1 MVTHLTRRTAVWL
14 GVQVLLVILPAAI
27 HGQNAVVTRNVNLRA
42 GPSTSNAIVERLE
55 PENELWV
62 LSPTRVAGYYEA
74 RAASG
79 NQGWV
84 YHTFIRI
91 TGEITDPATAPG
103 APVAGVYRGCPSE
116 GNATQERYREGN
128 RLKNRATLP
137 ASADIDPNVTINA
150 MVQTGDD
157 ENRWD
162 NRRAASIVAYV
173 VRAGSTGA
181 ESVNCGETQTL
192 YTDTHIEVVATSGTT
207 AFSRRV
213 IVEVTPRWRD
223 YMASQGEDWTSATL
237 SQSLTGRWVR
247 ISGWLFFD
255 FHHRGEA
262 RNTASTPTGSHIRRA
277 TVWELHPVT
286 SLQLCPN
293 NSPTTC

>member
-1 MVTHLTRRTAVWL
+1 MTYRTAVWL
-14 GVQVLLVILPAAI
+14 ALQVLLVTLPAAI

-42 GPSTSNAIVERLE
+42 GPSTSTAIIEPLE

-62 LSPTRVAGYYEA
+62 LSPTRVSGYYEA

-91 TGEITDPATAPG
+91 TDEITDPTTGPG
-103 APVAGVYRGCPSE
+103 APVGGVYRGCPAE
-116 GNATQERYREGN
+116 GTATQERYRAGN
-128 RLKNRATLP
+128 RLKNRATFP
-137 ASADIDPNVTINA
+137 VTADIDPNVTIDA
-150 MVQTGDD
+150 IVQTGDD

-162 NRRAASIVAYV
+162 AQRAASVVAFV

-181 ESVNCGETQTL
+181 ESVNCGETQML
-192 YTDTHIEVVATSGTT
+192 HTDTHIEVVATSGTT
-207 AFSRRV
+207 ALSRRV
-213 IVEVTPRWRD
+213 FVEVTPRWRD
-223 YMASQGEDWTSATL
+223 YMASQGQDWSSATL
-237 SQSLTGRWVR
+237 SQTLTGRWVR
-247 ISGWLFFD
+247 FRGWLFFD

-262 RNTASTPTGSHIRRA
+262 RNTASTPTGPHIRRA

-293 NSPTTC
+293 NSPVNC

>member
-1 MVTHLTRRTAVWL
+1 LTRRTAVWL
-14 GVQVLLVILPAAI
+14 GLQVLLVILPAAI
-27 HGQNAVVTRNVNLRA
+27 HGQNAVVTRSVNLRA
-42 GPSTSNAIVERLE
+42 GPSTSQAIIERLE

-62 LSPTRVAGYYEA
+62 LSATPVSGYYEA

-91 TGEITDPATAPG
+91 TGEIIEPAAAPG
-103 APVAGVYRGCPSE
+103 APIAGLYRGCPPE
-116 GNATQERYREGN
+116 GNATQERYQAGN
-128 RLKNRATLP
+128 RLKNRATFP
-137 ASADIDPNVTINA
+137 AAGDIDPNVSLSA

-162 NRRAASIVAYV
+162 DARAASIVAYV
-173 VRAGSTGA
+173 VRAGPTGA
-181 ESVNCGETQTL
+181 ESVNCGATQER

-207 AFSRRV
+207 ARSRRV
-213 IVEVTPRWRD
+213 FVEVTPRWRD
-223 YMASQGEDWTSATL
+223 YMESQGQDWTSGTL

-247 ISGWLFFD
+247 FSGWLFFD

-286 SLQLCPN
+286 AVQLCPN
-293 NSPTTC
+293 NSPTNC